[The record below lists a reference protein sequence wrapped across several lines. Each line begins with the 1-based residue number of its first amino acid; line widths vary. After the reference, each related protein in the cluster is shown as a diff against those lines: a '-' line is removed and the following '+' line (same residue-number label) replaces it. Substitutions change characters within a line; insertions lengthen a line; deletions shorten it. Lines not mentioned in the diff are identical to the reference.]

1 MCDCTGTLSTIRRDL
16 PIPVLYE
23 TITKDVSVQSRV
35 VITFSLRVQYR
46 TMCKPRPAFART
58 EGKYG
63 YEYRREMAR
72 LVVLNLL
79 PTTYYLLPT
88 TYYLLPTTYYL
99 LPTTYYLLPTT
110 YYLLP
115 TTYYLLPTTYYLLP
129 TTYYLLPTTYYPL
142 PTTHYPLLYEYSTV
156 PTTYC
161 LLPTAYTTY

>member
-1 MCDCTGTLSTIRRDL
+1 
-16 PIPVLYE
+16 
-23 TITKDVSVQSRV
+23 
-35 VITFSLRVQYR
+35 
-46 TMCKPRPAFART
+46 MCKPRPAFART

-115 TTYYLLPTTYYLLP
+115 TY
-129 TTYYLLPTTYYPL
+129 
-142 PTTHYPLLYEYSTV
+142 
-156 PTTYC
+156 
-161 LLPTAYTTY
+161 YTTYNTVLSCTVLLGRVHPKGSTP